1 MKKKLQ
7 PISNSRDVNQDQIST
22 FGTPRNPPEIFK
34 KLDNIKGGNFFSKY
48 CNSCPLLVNKNVF

>member
-1 MKKKLQ
+1 MKKLQ

-34 KLDNIKGGNFFSKY
+34 KLDNIKGGNFFPKY
-48 CNSCPLLVNKNVF
+48 